1 MARLATN
8 EKAYL
13 IRIRKAKRKADMAK
27 TLRMTPGLYASFEK
41 GEAIAEHETATIIDG
56 LYNAFINFKD
66 ITLKEK
72 LLILKLRRRDLH
84 LYISETLFWNLYSGM
99 GWKKHGDDIKGI
111 LFQIG
116 GDLFEESDFRE
127 VTR

>member
-27 TLRMTPGLYASFEK
+27 TLKILPALYSSFEK
-41 GEAIAEHETATIIDG
+41 GEAIVETETANIVEG

-84 LYISETLFWNLYSGM
+84 LYISETMFWNLYSGM
-99 GWKKHGDDIKGI
+99 GWKKHCDDIKGI

>member
-1 MARLATN
+1 MVRLATN

-13 IRIRKAKRKADMAK
+13 LRIRKKKRKADMAK
-27 TLRMTPGLYASFEK
+27 TLRILPALYSSFEK
-41 GEAIAEHETATIIDG
+41 GEAIAEPETANIVEG

-84 LYISETLFWNLYSGM
+84 LYISETMFWNLYSGM
-99 GWKKHGDDIKGI
+99 GWKKHCDEVKGI

-116 GDLFEESDFRE
+116 GDLFEDSDFRE
-127 VTR
+127 AAK

>member
-1 MARLATN
+1 MARLTTN

-13 IRIRKAKRKADMAK
+13 IRVRKGKRKADMAK
-27 TLRMTPGLYASFEK
+27 TLRMTPGFYASFEK
-41 GEAIAEHETATIIDG
+41 GEAIAESETANIVEG

-84 LYISETLFWNLYSGM
+84 LYISETMFWNLYSGM
-99 GWKKHGDDIKGI
+99 GWKRHGDDIKGI

-127 VTR
+127 VSR